1 MWGVVTVNKVTGE
14 NSSEIFMTKT
24 KLCIKLARLKC
35 HQAIPN
41 QLPVS
46 RTDEAE
52 IVTRVAGKRILLKF
66 Y

>member
-1 MWGVVTVNKVTGE
+1 MWGVVTVNKIAGE
-14 NSSEIFMTKT
+14 NSSEMFMTKT

-46 RTDEAE
+46 RTDQAE
-52 IVTRVAGKRILLKF
+52 IVTWVAGKRISLEF